1 MPVNSTH
8 PDYDAAAGEWSR
20 ARDVLAGEDAV
31 KGGGEKYLARLDSQS
46 DDEFV
51 AYVKRASFFNAT
63 ARTSEAYQGLIFRR
77 PPFVKMP
84 GAGRTGQHGSGVGRA
99 LRVFENDADML
110 GTSLTAYAKMVVGDV
125 IGLGRAGTLVD
136 WGDGVT
142 GLEGGATARGE
153 QRAYAV
159 FYRAEQIINWR
170 VERVKGRNV
179 PTLVVLRETVQGPE
193 SKVQGRDG
201 AMANGKSQ
209 MAEGPGR
216 TSLDE
221 FEQPLVEQIRVL
233 KLVEGG
239 GLSVEGGNGWRY
251 VVEIWRQEE
260 PASRGRSGAS
270 RKVKWVLVESRVPR
284 RLGKPLPLIPFVFH
298 GPRHSRPD
306 VDRGPLEDIIAVNLD
321 HYRLDA
327 DFKHGLH
334 FTALPTAWVSGFDK
348 GATLRIG
355 SSTAWVSETPGAT
368 AGFLE
373 FKGQGL
379 ETFERAM
386 DRDERLM
393 TILGSRMLEEAKRVG
408 ETATAIELRQSGEY
422 SILGNVAFSV
432 SESLTQVLRWVYWWN
447 STEQL
452 PDDVSDTQVL
462 MQLNTDFSTKG
473 LASQDI
479 QAVVAAWQA
488 GAISQNTMHEL
499 FRRGEVLPEG
509 RTNEEEAALIEQQRR
524 QDAKNTLAAGGNGQ
538 SQMADGKTNGGRSS
552 RAVAA

>member
-1 MPVNSTH
+1 MAVNSTH
-8 PDYDAAAGEWSR
+8 PDYDAAATEWAR

-31 KGGGEKYLARLDSQS
+31 KARGENYLPRLDSQT
-46 DDEFV
+46 DEEFA

-77 PPFVKMP
+77 PPFVKLP
-84 GAGRTGQHGSGVGRA
+84 EGGSGLGKA
-99 LRVFENDADML
+99 MEEFANDSDML

-136 WGDGVT
+136 W
-142 GLEGGATARGE
+142 ESEAE

-159 FYRAEQIINWR
+159 FYRAEQVVNWR
-170 VERVKGRNV
+170 VERVNGRNV
-179 PTLVVLRETVQGPE
+179 PTLVVLREQVI
-193 SKVQGRDG
+193 
-201 AMANGKSQ
+201 GK
-209 MAEGPGR
+209 PGQD
-216 TSLDE
+216 SDE
-221 FEQPLVEQIRVL
+221 FELGMVDQIRVL
-233 KLVEGG
+233 RLVADD
-239 GLSVEGGNGWRY
+239 NGEPFCRVDLW
-251 VVEIWRQEE
+251 QELD
-260 PASRGRSGAS
+260 PGS
-270 RKVKWVLVESRVPR
+270 RKFRRGKREWVLVESHVPR
-284 RLGKPLPLIPFVFH
+284 RLGKPLPLVPFVFH

-348 GATLRIG
+348 GASLRIG

-373 FKGQGL
+373 FRGQGL

-422 SILGNVAFSV
+422 SILGGVAFSV

-447 STEQL
+447 STEEL

-473 LASQDI
+473 LASQDV
-479 QAVVAAWQA
+479 QAIVAAWQA
-488 GAISQNTMHEL
+488 GAISQDTMYEL

-509 RTNEEEAALIEQQRR
+509 RTNEEEAALIEQERR
-524 QDAKNTLAAGGNGQ
+524 EDAKKALADGTSGQ
-538 SQMADGKTNGGRSS
+538 SQMADGKTNGTAGS
-552 RAVAA
+552 RATAA